1 MFISDVHYQ
10 ERKSLID
17 MVNFSIEWGDE
28 YINLI

>member
-1 MFISDVHYQ
+1 MFITDMYYQ

-17 MVNFSIEWGDE
+17 MVNFSIEWSDE

>member
-1 MFISDVHYQ
+1 MFITDMLYQ

-17 MVNFSIEWGDE
+17 MVNFSIEWSDE